1 MGSEW
6 VGAISALSGSLLTGF
21 ISIVINKIQLKNERE
36 RILLKEKITLEKEN
50 LLRLSKHKEELF
62 DSIQKINFELSL
74 TQFTS
79 LREKEITHADFIENY
94 NKIFALMFRS
104 RLLVHLYFPK
114 LKKEVEKVYKLVC
127 FIWGIQNNFFGDS
140 CDNKSN
146 QNSLLMDFIEKSE
159 EISKCCSEIMYSI
172 CER

>member
-6 VGAISALSGSLLTGF
+6 VGAISALSGGLLTGL

-36 RILLKEKITLEKEN
+36 KILLKEKITLEKEN
-50 LLRLSKHKEELF
+50 LLMLSKHKEELF
-62 DSIQKINFELSL
+62 DSIQKIDFELSL
-74 TQFTS
+74 TQFTA
-79 LREKEITHADFIENY
+79 LREKGITHGDFIEYY
-94 NKIFALMFRS
+94 NKIYALAFRS

-114 LKKEVEKVYKLVC
+114 LINGVEEVYRLVY

-140 CDNKSN
+140 HDNKSN
-146 QNSLLMDFIEKSE
+146 QKSLLMDFIKKSE